1 MIDLLMV
8 RLHDELAER
17 TAAVSVNL
25 EQRRPNNTLT
35 RTINGAK
42 VEKMYSRASFYTQGL
57 TSPNFNASMTN
68 FRQSPMSW

>member
-25 EQRRPNNTLT
+25 EERRPNNTLT

-42 VEKMYSRASFYTQGL
+42 VEKMYSEHLFIPRV
-57 TSPNFNASMTN
+57 
-68 FRQSPMSW
+68 